1 MTNPSIL
8 SPLCSR
14 RFLLVT
20 GKGGVGKTTVAAA
33 LSLALSR
40 TGRRVLLME
49 LGERS
54 SLEQAFESGAFG
66 YEPRMLMPNLWG
78 CRVTPAECLQEFG
91 LMRLKVRRLYDLVFG
106 NPLVKALLDFLPG
119 MDEVLVVGK
128 IEFIVRGKQVA
139 PDGRPYDV
147 VVLDAPP
154 TGQGIGLLTMPA
166 TVLSA
171 VHAGPLFRDVRR
183 MQKMLSDEN
192 STGVVVVTIPE
203 ELAVDEALE
212 TVEQVVTVRH
222 LPGCSVVVNNVL
234 LPDPV
239 DPRPPKACPDIT
251 DGPGKTGD
259 REILDR
265 MYDLVAEQQRQRKR
279 LASRISLPVVTLG
292 RLPGGAWN
300 RSGLCL
306 LASRFLTES
315 G

>member
-1 MTNPSIL
+1 
-8 SPLCSR
+8 
-14 RFLLVT
+14 
-20 GKGGVGKTTVAAA
+20 
-33 LSLALSR
+33 
-40 TGRRVLLME
+40 ME
-49 LGERS
+49 MGERS
-54 SLEQAFESGAFG
+54 SLEQVFESGAFG

-154 TGQGIGLLTMPA
+154 TGQGIGLLIMPA

-192 STGVVVVTIPE
+192 STGVVIVTIPE

-222 LPGCSVVVNNVL
+222 LPGCSVVVNKVL
-234 LPDPV
+234 LPDPA
-239 DPRPPKACPDIT
+239 DPRPGRECDRTSGDPRE
-251 DGPGKTGD
+251 TG
-259 REILDR
+259 RGEILDR
-265 MYDLVAEQQRQRKR
+265 MYDLVAEQQRQRSR
-279 LASRISLPVVTLG
+279 LISRISLPVLTLG
-292 RLPGGAWN
+292 RLPGGVSN
-300 RSGLCL
+300 RSGLSL
-306 LASRFLTES
+306 LASRFLMES
-315 G
+315 T